1 LVLAASYVD
10 RYLSVVPTTPK
21 SSLQLLGT
29 ACLLIA
35 SKLREA
41 VPFTADKLV
50 AYTDHSV
57 TAKQLMVLVLVSSY
71 IYYEIVQQL
80 GSEHAQKI

>member
-1 LVLAASYVD
+1 VFVLAASYVD
-10 RYLSVVPTTPK
+10 RYLSVVPTPK

-29 ACLLIA
+29 ACLLVA

-41 VPFTADKLV
+41 VPFTVDKLV

-57 TAKQLMVLVLVSSY
+57 TTEQLMVLVTLLLYKS
-71 IYYEIVQQL
+71 
-80 GSEHAQKI
+80 

>member
-1 LVLAASYVD
+1 VFVLAASYVD
-10 RYLSVVPTTPK
+10 RYLSVVPTLK
-21 SSLQLLGT
+21 STLQLLGT

-50 AYTDHSV
+50 AYTDRSI
-57 TAKQLMVLVLVSSY
+57 TAKQLMVLVLLMLIEPV
-71 IYYEIVQQL
+71 
-80 GSEHAQKI
+80 